1 MTLAEAKDRFLYEK
15 QLKNCSQETVKSY
28 HYFIKVFVNYV
39 GQRDVVDLTMDDI
52 ERYALHLYGSDL
64 SSATHH
70 TYLHHLRIFLN
81 WCAKHEELQFDPTEI
96 AVPKSPKKSLRI

>member
-28 HYFIKVFVNYV
+28 HYFIKVFLDFV
-39 GQRDVVDLTMDDI
+39 GICELSALTMADV
-52 ERYALHLYGSDL
+52 ERYALHLYGSEL

-70 TYLHHLRIFLN
+70 TYLHHLRIFLT
-81 WCAKHEELQFDPTEI
+81 W
-96 AVPKSPKKSLRI
+96 